1 MPFKVQIDT
10 NIDFKSKDIEDLQN
24 SIKVLQTTFNQAQEV
39 LYHHFLGR
47 RSLTFALVLSLSC
60 LLLYAISHA
69 MFFVYAALISAA
81 IIFIGSLLIASLV
94 TSMIRRQLNA
104 RIELIKKRIEVLKR
118 KQEYNN

>member
-1 MPFKVQIDT
+1 
-10 NIDFKSKDIEDLQN
+10 
-24 SIKVLQTTFNQAQEV
+24 
-39 LYHHFLGR
+39 
-47 RSLTFALVLSLSC
+47 
-60 LLLYAISHA
+60 